1 MLSKVSLVSTVEMI
15 ECCAINYCI
24 NAFYLHA
31 ILSYLISPVIII
43 MGFFLFKEN
52 IESSTKRV
60 NFTTTNDAGKHDLL
74 MKEVHVGQL
83 NAHLKTD

>member
-1 MLSKVSLVSTVEMI
+1 MI

-31 ILSYLISPVIII
+31 ILSYLISPVI
-43 MGFFLFKEN
+43 MVFFKEN
-52 IESSTKRV
+52 IESSTKIV

>member
-1 MLSKVSLVSTVEMI
+1 MI

>member
-1 MLSKVSLVSTVEMI
+1 
-15 ECCAINYCI
+15 
-24 NAFYLHA
+24 
-31 ILSYLISPVIII
+31 

-74 MKEVHVGQL
+74 MKAVHVGQL